1 MIGHPDWGTSN
12 HILLL
17 APRSARRRND
27 HMTSPLFLIVQSYLQ
42 FYLTYKLRRVWITK
56 YSSSAEQPVSTGESQ
71 GNVVGGKQKESCALK
86 EEQVLK
92 KYNKWFVTMW
102 WDFLYIWHDWTS
114 RLTPIQSYPTI
125 SSLFS
130 SPQKWSYD
138 FPPFSWSSSHIFNC
152 LDPSCS
158 VCCSKKDLEASSRK
172 IWKFAMF

>member
-1 MIGHPDWGTSN
+1 MSLCWIQNEFLTHPTSSSKQLEIIGLSASYKQLVFDWTKS
-12 HILLL
+12 
-17 APRSARRRND
+17 SE
-27 HMTSPLFLIVQSYLQ
+27 IVRVLPKV
-42 FYLTYKLRRVWITK
+42 FYLTYKLSRDWIIK
-56 YSSSAEQPVSTGESQ
+56 YSSGAEQPVSTGESQ

-138 FPPFSWSSSHIFNC
+138 FPPFSWSSSHIFN
-152 LDPSCS
+152 ST
-158 VCCSKKDLEASSRK
+158 
-172 IWKFAMF
+172 